1 MELVA
6 PEPEAQIRMS
16 PVKDLLQ
23 QCLLLKKVLFH
34 INCNN
39 KSLS

>member
-6 PEPEAQIRMS
+6 PEPEAQTGVS

-23 QCLLLKKVLFH
+23 QYLLLNEVLFN
-34 INCNN
+34 IDFNN
-39 KSLS
+39 KSIS